1 MDWEVQMKSFMSA
14 AIAAAF
20 LGSFA
25 AFAATEATG
34 SFSNPPAAKAD
45 RAFGDNTDTAPDW
58 GTGTWNSPSG
68 SWSTTLDLTFTNS
81 ANVEREA
88 IVIKASTVQWRRWN
102 KKYGAGFGDTAGT
115 RRVPGRVLV
124 RGTVASGAT
133 EDWERRISNRGGP
146 VIAIMS
152 RDEMATG
159 GTGWG
164 FGSGSG
170 RWNFVTGGR
179 FPEGRGG
186 VVTDT
191 IDVSGMPA
199 GAWVDVDHAF
209 SGISFGEAIITYQG
223 GGVQRTGLSSDGR
236 FVLNQPGVAFNLQLV
251 VSSSTVSGVPVG
263 AIFSFQTDGPDTGTE
278 VGANDP
284 LTIFPGVALG
294 ETFRV
299 DASTQQ

>member
-1 MDWEVQMKSFMSA
+1 MKRVILA
-14 AIAAAF
+14 AITAAF

-25 AFAATEATG
+25 AFAATEAKPASG
-34 SFSNPPAAKAD
+34 SFSNPTAAKAD
-45 RAFGDNTDTAPDW
+45 RAFGDNTDTGPNW
-58 GTGTWNSPSG
+58 GTGSWNATATG
-68 SWSTTLDLTFTNS
+68 SWNTTLDLTFTNS
-81 ANVEREA
+81 ADVEREA
-88 IVIKASTVQWRRWN
+88 IVIKATPAQWRRWN

-115 RRVPGRVLV
+115 RRVPGRILA

-133 EDWERRISNRGGP
+133 ELYERRISNRGGP
-146 VIAIMS
+146 VVVVMS

-186 VVTDT
+186 TVTDT
-191 IDVSGMPA
+191 IDVSGAPVA
-199 GAWVDVDHAF
+199 AVVDVDHAF
-209 SGISFGEAIITYQG
+209 AGISFGEAIVTYNG

-251 VSSSTVSGVPVG
+251 VSSSTVSGVALG